1 MSLKRDVRNAL
12 KGGVVEKRGREKGVT
27 GVGEGA
33 AGPRGVDRSIQRE
46 QKAHHRNSL
55 PPPKTEIEE
64 HFDSNVTG
72 ADLSRAAEL
81 WKSSQDEGNIN
92 NNTQKEEKLNGARAK
107 IINPTAQKH
116 ID

>member
-1 MSLKRDVRNAL
+1 MSLKRDVRNAV

-33 AGPRGVDRSIQRE
+33 AGARGVDRSIQRE
-46 QKAHHRNSL
+46 QKAHHRNML

-92 NNTQKEEKLNGARAK
+92 TRAPDRPAIPGRRKGSDPTFAK
-107 IINPTAQKH
+107 IEIG
-116 ID
+116 